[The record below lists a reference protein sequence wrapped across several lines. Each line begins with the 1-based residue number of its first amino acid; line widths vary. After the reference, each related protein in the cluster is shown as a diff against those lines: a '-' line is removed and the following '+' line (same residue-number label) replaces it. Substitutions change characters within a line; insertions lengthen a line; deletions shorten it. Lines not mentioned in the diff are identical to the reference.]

1 MKELNLVAVP
11 QSSIAPSSKSPSLAI
26 ANPASIL
33 PPAFSIR
40 TNEDDASIVELA
52 ETVKQMGVVQPV
64 IVRRTAS
71 GIEQVAGGR
80 RLTAAKQAA
89 ATSVPILLYDQV
101 TDAEAFEIQLIEN
114 YHRRDLTDYEQ
125 GRALKYAL
133 DRFKDVYPD
142 QGTLAKRLGRTQQWV
157 SLHIK
162 AYETVEDLKKDT
174 GTTRVVSDR
183 ELEVMSEYQLRE
195 LRSAPPEKRLE
206 ILEKLKTEPVAH
218 PRRSPSARRIHAKV
232 EHKHAKPTAIFCPV
246 CSETLTLVHYSTRR
260 HVLERKPRPS
270 T

>member
-11 QSSIAPSSKSPSLAI
+11 PTSTAPSSKLPFLTI
-26 ANPASIL
+26 ANPATIL

-40 TNEDDASIVELA
+40 TDKEDEAIAELT
-52 ETVKQMGVVQPV
+52 ETVKQRGVVQPV
-64 IVRRTAS
+64 VARKTTN
-71 GIEQVAGGR
+71 GIESVAGGR

-89 ATSVPILLYDQV
+89 VTAVPILVYDKL

-114 YHRRDLTDYEQ
+114 CHRRDLTDYEL

-133 DRFKDVYPD
+133 DRFKDTYPD
-142 QGTLAKRLGRTQQWV
+142 QGSLAKRLGRTQQWI

-162 AYETVEDLKKDT
+162 AYETVEELKKDT
-174 GTTRVVSDR
+174 ATTHVVSDS

-206 ILEKLKTEPVAH
+206 VLEKLKTEPI
-218 PRRSPSARRIHAKV
+218 PRFQKSLSARRIHAQV
-232 EHKHAKPTAIFCPV
+232 EHKHSKLIGIM
-246 CSETLTLVHYSTRR
+246 CSECGQTLTLVHYSNRR
-260 HVLERKPRPS
+260 HALQKMPRPS
-270 T
+270 M